1 MATLTRRELLLAV
14 PGIGIAGAAMRAN
27 AATRGAELWSL
38 KMRLYVPRVYN
49 NMTSQGYRK
58 YQVQTIRGEFIVA
71 PVQDS
76 EPDIR
81 FEWLENATH
90 KVNGCRVEYAA
101 EPNGAVLWHA
111 VGNNKTGR
119 FDTRSVVLPIEA
131 MPSYAIGPVP
141 NEDNSLVIT
150 LAGRGS
156 TNGRMLRGY
165 VSGQLGC
172 GCYEYGHV
180 SPTRI
185 WGTDRVM
192 DTAAVFGTWNAKRLS
207 Q

>member
-14 PGIGIAGAAMRAN
+14 PGIGIAGSAMRAN

-38 KMRLYVPRVYN
+38 KMRLYVPRVYDN
-49 NMTSQGYRK
+49 ATSQGYRK
-58 YQVQTIRGEFIVA
+58 YQVQTIRGEFVVA
-71 PVQDS
+71 PVRDS

-90 KVNGCRVEYAA
+90 KVNGRRVEYAA

-111 VGNNKTGR
+111 VGDNKTGK
-119 FDTRSVVLPIEA
+119 FTTRSVVLPIEA
-131 MPSYAIGPVP
+131 MPSYAIGPAP
-141 NEDNSLVIT
+141 NEDNSLLVT

-156 TNGRMLRGY
+156 ASGRMLRGY

-185 WGTDRVM
+185 WGTDRVV
-192 DTAAVFGTWNAKRLS
+192 DTAAVFGTWTAKRLS
-207 Q
+207 A

>member
-14 PGIGIAGAAMRAN
+14 PGIGIAGSAMRAN

-38 KMRLYVPRVYN
+38 KMRLYVPRVYDN
-49 NMTSQGYRK
+49 TASQGYRK

-90 KVNGCRVEYAA
+90 KVNGHRVEYAA

-111 VGNNKTGR
+111 VGNNRTGR
-119 FDTRSVVLPIEA
+119 FDTRSVVLPVEA
-131 MPSYAIGPVP
+131 MPSYAIGPAP

-156 TNGRMLRGY
+156 ANGRMLRGY

-180 SPTRI
+180 SPTRV
-185 WGTDRVM
+185 WGTDRVV
-192 DTAAVFGTWNAKRLS
+192 DTAAVFGTWTAKRLS
-207 Q
+207 A